1 MFALSNPRAYLG
13 GMKLFSTLAVV
24 GLSALS
30 SAACLAQ
37 SVTFHADIAPVIYNE
52 CTQCHRVGEIGPMP
66 FTTYEEVAAYGNF
79 IEYVTQTGY
88 MPPWTPDHN
97 YSSLRGERFL
107 TQAQKDLISAWV
119 ADGMPEGN
127 PADNPGLPS
136 YPDDSQIGEPDLVL
150 GMPEPFVHEGNM
162 LDQYQVFVIPTG
174 VTEAKEVKAVEIRPG
189 NNAVDHHALV
199 AYTNEPY
206 VIAQAQALDAAD
218 PNPGYESFGDYG
230 VDVEQFLFGGWVPG
244 TPPLEFPPT
253 IGHVME
259 PGSHLLLQMH
269 YGPSPIEE
277 VDQTEINIFFHD
289 APIQREIV
297 TVIAG
302 PETLGEPFVIPPN
315 EVTTF
320 HSTIPVDDDISL
332 VSITPHCHLLGKSW
346 EVFARSANGQ
356 DTIPLISIPEWDFN
370 WQGIFTFPE
379 LVHIP
384 AGYVVESFCAYDNT
398 ADNPF
403 NPHDPPQWMSWGD
416 FTTEEMFVLFLQG
429 VPYEEGDEDI
439 SLSVPDR
446 NTVLHYSQD
455 NLFPAWPNPARAD
468 QVRVGFHLTR
478 SAKASLV
485 LRDMQGRV
493 VKTWLDGE
501 NLPAGHHLE
510 AFDVSALSAG
520 QYLYTLTTSTGTVR
534 SAQLQVLPQ

>member
-1 MFALSNPRAYLG
+1 MFALSNARAYLG

-24 GLSALS
+24 GVSALS

-37 SVTFHADIAPVIYNE
+37 SVTFHADIAPIIYNE

-66 FTTYEEVAAYGNF
+66 FTTYAEVAAYGNF

-199 AYTNEPY
+199 AYTNVPY

-315 EVTTF
+315 EITTF
-320 HSTIPVDDDISL
+320 HSSVPVDDDISL

-370 WQGIFTFPE
+370 WQGIFTFPNWCTFQRGMWSSRS
-379 LVHIP
+379 
-384 AGYVVESFCAYDNT
+384 ART
-398 ADNPF
+398 TT
-403 NPHDPPQWMSWGD
+403 PP
-416 FTTEEMFVLFLQG
+416 TTPSTPTTRRSGCLGETSPPRRCLCC
-429 VPYEEGDEDI
+429 
-439 SLSVPDR
+439 SSK
-446 NTVLHYSQD
+446 
-455 NLFPAWPNPARAD
+455 AC
-468 QVRVGFHLTR
+468 LTR
-478 SAKASLV
+478 RATRTFPCRCL
-485 LRDMQGRV
+485 
-493 VKTWLDGE
+493 
-501 NLPAGHHLE
+501 
-510 AFDVSALSAG
+510 
-520 QYLYTLTTSTGTVR
+520 TGTR
-534 SAQLQVLPQ
+534 SCTTARTICSLRGPTQRAPTKSVWAFT